1 MRTAKGTVV
10 ASSQRAGI
18 AEISGKPLGKDAAGP
33 GGDYHRPVDLS
44 QHRSP
49 SIPACRHQSAMHFPP
64 YPYPTALIFGV
75 PGAGKGTQG
84 DILTQVPGFFHLSTG
99 VIFRKL
105 DAKSEE
111 GRIVREYSARG
122 ELAPDDITIRI
133 FVNWLESQRV
143 AERFKPDQHFL
154 LLDGLPRT
162 VQQCQ
167 MLEKFI
173 DVKLL
178 LHFVCYDEE
187 VMISRIRRRA
197 VLENRPDDANESVTR
212 KRFEIYHKETAP
224 ILAYYPQSVIREIES
239 TSIPAE
245 VLASCLQHLV
255 PVLKENFPRDITTT
269 GPSQPGRRFSH
280 DRPPLD

>member
-1 MRTAKGTVV
+1 M
-10 ASSQRAGI
+10 RAGFVADDYYRDTI
-18 AEISGKPLGKDAAGP
+18 RCAAGVIAP
-33 GGDYHRPVDLS
+33 TRADPWRAPRPQVDASGARTTNHRD
-44 QHRSP
+44 
-49 SIPACRHQSAMHFPP
+49 IPPENDRPMHFPP

-105 DAKSEE
+105 DPKSEE
-111 GRIVREYSARG
+111 GKIVREYSARG

-143 AERFKPDQHFL
+143 AERFKPDQQFL

-162 VQQCQ
+162 VQQCK

-212 KRFEIYHKETAP
+212 KRFEIYHRETAP
-224 ILAYYPQSVIREIES
+224 ILAYYPKSVVREIES

-245 VLASCLQHLV
+245 VLASCLKHLV

-269 GPSQPGRRFSH
+269 GPAQSGRRFSN